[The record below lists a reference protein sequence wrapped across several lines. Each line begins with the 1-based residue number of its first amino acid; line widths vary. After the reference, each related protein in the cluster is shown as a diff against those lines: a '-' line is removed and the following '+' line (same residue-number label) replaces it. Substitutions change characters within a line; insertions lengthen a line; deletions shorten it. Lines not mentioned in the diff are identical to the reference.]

1 MSYYN
6 YSIDEQIESLG
17 FVIVHCFD
25 AIMIAEKKLFTN
37 FCTTWF
43 VIDFS
48 LVGYLKVVV
57 CRCFVCVVF

>member
-1 MSYYN
+1 MLVFLGFIRMFSKLIVNVCSIFYFMSYYN

-37 FCTTWF
+37 FCTT
-43 VIDFS
+43 
-48 LVGYLKVVV
+48 
-57 CRCFVCVVF
+57 